1 MEETLALIKPDAVKR
16 NIIGNILLLIEE
28 DGFIIK
34 KMKMM
39 KMTDE
44 VAKSFYSIHAD
55 KPFYSK
61 LIEYMTSGNIVALV
75 LERDNAVSAYRRL
88 IGATNPNDAED
99 NTIRKKYAIDQSY
112 NSVHGSDS
120 IDNAKNEISII
131 FNE

>member
-16 NIIGNILLLIEE
+16 NIIGNIILLIEK
-28 DGFIIK
+28 DGFTIK
-34 KMKMM
+34 KMKTM
-39 KMTDE
+39 KMTKE
-44 VAKSFYSIHAD
+44 IANKFYSIHSE
-55 KPFYSK
+55 KPFYNK

-75 LERDNAVSAYRRL
+75 LERDNAVLAYRQL
-88 IGATNPNDAED
+88 IGATNPEEAED
-99 NTIRKKYAIDQSY
+99 NTIRKLYAIDQSY

>member
-16 NIIGNILLLIEE
+16 NIIGNIILLIEK

-39 KMTDE
+39 KMSE
-44 VAKSFYSIHAD
+44 EIAKQFYSVHSE
-55 KPFYSK
+55 KPFYTK

-75 LERDNAVSAYRRL
+75 LEKDNAVIAYRQL
-88 IGATNPNDAED
+88 IGSTNPEEAEE
-99 NTIRKKYAIDQSY
+99 NTIRKLYAIDQSH

-120 IDNAKNEISII
+120 VDNAINEISLI

>member
-1 MEETLALIKPDAVKR
+1 MEETLALIKPDAVER
-16 NIIGNILLLIEE
+16 NIIGNILSLIEG

-39 KMTDE
+39 KMSNE
-44 VAKSFYSIHAD
+44 VAKSFYSVHAK
-55 KPFYSK
+55 KPFYDK
-61 LIEYMTSGNIVALV
+61 LVEYMTSGNIVALV
-75 LERDNAVSAYRRL
+75 LERDNAVSAYRNL
-88 IGATNPNDAED
+88 IGSTNPKEAED

-120 IDNAKNEISII
+120 IENAKNEISII

>member
-28 DGFIIK
+28 DGFKIK

-44 VAKSFYSIHAD
+44 VAKNFYSIHAD
-55 KPFYSK
+55 KPFYNK

-88 IGATNPNDAED
+88 IGATNPEDAED

>member
-16 NIIGNILLLIEE
+16 NIIGNIILLIEK

-39 KMTDE
+39 KMSE
-44 VAKSFYSIHAD
+44 EIAKQFYSVHSE
-55 KPFYSK
+55 KPFYTK
-61 LIEYMTSGNIVALV
+61 LVEYMTSGNIVALV
-75 LERDNAVSAYRRL
+75 LEKDNAVIAYRQL
-88 IGATNPNDAED
+88 IGSTNPEEAKE
-99 NTIRKKYAIDQSY
+99 NTIRKLYAIDQSH

-120 IDNAKNEISII
+120 IDNAINEISLI

>member
-16 NIIGNILLLIEE
+16 NIIGNIILLIEK

-39 KMTDE
+39 KMSEE
-44 VAKSFYSIHAD
+44 VAKQFYSVHSE
-55 KPFYSK
+55 KPFYTK

-75 LERDNAVSAYRRL
+75 LEKDNAVIAYRQL
-88 IGATNPNDAED
+88 IGSTNPEEAEE
-99 NTIRKKYAIDQSY
+99 NTIRKLYAIDQSH

-120 IDNAKNEISII
+120 IDNAINEISLI

>member
-1 MEETLALIKPDAVKR
+1 MEETLALIKPDAVER
-16 NIIGNILLLIEE
+16 NIIGNILSLIEG

-39 KMTDE
+39 KMSNE
-44 VAKSFYSIHAD
+44 VAKSFYSVHAE
-55 KPFYSK
+55 KPFYEK
-61 LIEYMTSGNIVALV
+61 LVEYMTSGNIVALV
-75 LERDNAVSAYRRL
+75 LERDNAVSAYRKL
-88 IGATNPNDAED
+88 IGATNPKEAED

-112 NSVHGSDS
+112 NSVHGSDY

>member
-28 DGFIIK
+28 DGFKIK

-55 KPFYSK
+55 KPFYNK

-88 IGATNPNDAED
+88 IGATNPEDAED

-120 IDNAKNEISII
+120 IENAKNEISII

>member
-1 MEETLALIKPDAVKR
+1 MEETLALIKPDAVER
-16 NIIGNILLLIEE
+16 NIIGNILSLIEG

-39 KMTDE
+39 KMSSE
-44 VAKSFYSIHAD
+44 VAKSFYSVHAE
-55 KPFYSK
+55 KPFYDK
-61 LIEYMTSGNIVALV
+61 LVEYMTSGNIVALV
-75 LERDNAVSAYRRL
+75 LERDNAVSAYRKL
-88 IGATNPNDAED
+88 IGATNPKEAED

-120 IDNAKNEISII
+120 IENAKNEISII

>member
-28 DGFIIK
+28 DGFKIK

-55 KPFYSK
+55 KPFYNK

>member
-1 MEETLALIKPDAVKR
+1 
-16 NIIGNILLLIEE
+16 
-28 DGFIIK
+28 
-34 KMKMM
+34 MKMM

-44 VAKSFYSIHAD
+44 VAKIFYSVHAD
-55 KPFYSK
+55 KPFYNK

-99 NTIRKKYAIDQSY
+99 NTIRKKYAIDQSH

>member
-16 NIIGNILLLIEE
+16 NIIGNIVALIEK
-28 DGFIIK
+28 DGFTIK

-39 KMTDE
+39 QLSENT
-44 VAKSFYSIHAD
+44 AKNFYSVHAD
-55 KPFYSK
+55 KPFYSN

-75 LERDNAVSAYRRL
+75 LERDNAVSAYRKL
-88 IGATNPNDAED
+88 IGATNPMEADN
-99 NTIRKKYAIDQSY
+99 NTIRKLYAIDQSH

-120 IDNAKNEISII
+120 IENAQNEISII

>member
-16 NIIGNILLLIEE
+16 NIIGNIILLIEK

-39 KMTDE
+39 KMSE
-44 VAKSFYSIHAD
+44 EIAKQFYSVHSE
-55 KPFYSK
+55 KPFYTK

-75 LERDNAVSAYRRL
+75 LEKDNAVIAYRQL
-88 IGATNPNDAED
+88 IGSTNPEEAKE
-99 NTIRKKYAIDQSY
+99 NTIRKLYAIDQSH

-120 IDNAKNEISII
+120 VDNAINEISLI

>member
-28 DGFIIK
+28 DGFKIK

-44 VAKSFYSIHAD
+44 VAKNFYSIHAD
-55 KPFYSK
+55 KPFYNK

-88 IGATNPNDAED
+88 IGATNPQDAED

>member
-39 KMTDE
+39 KMSE
-44 VAKSFYSIHAD
+44 NIAKEFYSIHAE
-55 KPFYSK
+55 KPFYNK

-75 LERDNAVSAYRRL
+75 LERDNAVMAYRQL
-88 IGATNPNDAED
+88 IGATNPEEAEN
-99 NTIRKKYAIDQSY
+99 NTIRKLYAIDQSY

>member
-1 MEETLALIKPDAVKR
+1 MEETLALIKPDAVER
-16 NIIGNILLLIEE
+16 NIIGNILSLIEG

-39 KMTDE
+39 KMSNE
-44 VAKSFYSIHAD
+44 VAKSFYSVHAE
-55 KPFYSK
+55 KPFYDK
-61 LIEYMTSGNIVALV
+61 LVEYMTSGNIVALV
-75 LERDNAVSAYRRL
+75 LERDNAVLAYRQL
-88 IGATNPNDAED
+88 IGATNPKEAED

>member
-1 MEETLALIKPDAVKR
+1 MEETLALIKPDAVER
-16 NIIGNILLLIEE
+16 NIIGNILSLIEG

-39 KMTDE
+39 KMSNE
-44 VAKSFYSIHAD
+44 VAKSFYSVHAE
-55 KPFYSK
+55 KPFYDK
-61 LIEYMTSGNIVALV
+61 LVEYMTSGNIVALV
-75 LERDNAVSAYRRL
+75 LEKDNAVSAYRKL
-88 IGATNPNDAED
+88 IGATNPKEAED

-120 IDNAKNEISII
+120 IENAKNEISII

>member
-16 NIIGNILLLIEE
+16 NIIGNIILLMEK

-34 KMKMM
+34 KMKTM
-39 KMTDE
+39 KMSKE
-44 VAKSFYSIHAD
+44 IANKFYSIHSE
-55 KPFYSK
+55 KPFYNK

-75 LERDNAVSAYRRL
+75 LERDNAVLAYRQL
-88 IGATNPNDAED
+88 IGATNPEEAED
-99 NTIRKKYAIDQSY
+99 NTIRKLYAIDQSY

>member
-1 MEETLALIKPDAVKR
+1 MEETLALIKPDAVER
-16 NIIGNILLLIEE
+16 NIIGNILSLIEG

-39 KMTDE
+39 KMSNE
-44 VAKSFYSIHAD
+44 VAKSFYSVHAE
-55 KPFYSK
+55 KPFYDK
-61 LIEYMTSGNIVALV
+61 LVEYMTSGNIVALV
-75 LERDNAVSAYRRL
+75 LERDNAVSAYRKL
-88 IGATNPNDAED
+88 IGATNPKEAED

-120 IDNAKNEISII
+120 IENAKNEISII

>member
-28 DGFIIK
+28 DGFKIK

>member
-1 MEETLALIKPDAVKR
+1 MEETLALIKPDAVER
-16 NIIGNILLLIEE
+16 NIIGNILSLIEG

-39 KMTDE
+39 KMSNE
-44 VAKSFYSIHAD
+44 VAKSFYSVHAE
-55 KPFYSK
+55 KPFYDK
-61 LIEYMTSGNIVALV
+61 LVEYMTSGNIVALV
-75 LERDNAVSAYRRL
+75 LEKDNAVSAYRKL
-88 IGATNPNDAED
+88 IGATNPKEAED

-120 IDNAKNEISII
+120 IDNAKSEIAII

>member
-16 NIIGNILLLIEE
+16 NIIGNIILLIEK

-39 KMTDE
+39 KMSEE
-44 VAKSFYSIHAD
+44 VAKQFYSVHSE
-55 KPFYSK
+55 KPFYTK

-75 LERDNAVSAYRRL
+75 LEKDNAVIAYRQL
-88 IGATNPNDAED
+88 IGSTNPEEAEE
-99 NTIRKKYAIDQSY
+99 NTIRKLYAIDQSH

-120 IDNAKNEISII
+120 VDNAINEISLI

>member
-1 MEETLALIKPDAVKR
+1 MEETLALIKPDAVER
-16 NIIGNILLLIEE
+16 NIIGNILSLIEG

-39 KMTDE
+39 KMSNE
-44 VAKSFYSIHAD
+44 VAKSFYSVHAE
-55 KPFYSK
+55 KPFYDK
-61 LIEYMTSGNIVALV
+61 LVEYMTSGNIVALV
-75 LERDNAVSAYRRL
+75 LERDNAVSAYRKL
-88 IGATNPNDAED
+88 IGATNPKEAED

>member
-16 NIIGNILLLIEE
+16 NIIGNIILLIEK

-39 KMTDE
+39 KMSE
-44 VAKSFYSIHAD
+44 EIAKQFYSVHSE
-55 KPFYSK
+55 KPFYTK

-75 LERDNAVSAYRRL
+75 LEKDNAVIAYRQL
-88 IGATNPNDAED
+88 IGSTNPEDAEE
-99 NTIRKKYAIDQSY
+99 NTIRKLYAIDQSH

-120 IDNAKNEISII
+120 VDNAINEISLI

>member
-1 MEETLALIKPDAVKR
+1 MEETLALIKPDAVER
-16 NIIGNILLLIEE
+16 NIIGNILSLIEG

-39 KMTDE
+39 KMSNE
-44 VAKSFYSIHAD
+44 VAKSFYSVHAE
-55 KPFYSK
+55 KPFYDK
-61 LIEYMTSGNIVALV
+61 LVEYMTSGNIVALV

-88 IGATNPNDAED
+88 IGATNPQDAED

>member
-16 NIIGNILLLIEE
+16 NIIGNILLMIEK
-28 DGFIIK
+28 DGFVIK

-39 KMTDE
+39 KMSDKT
-44 VAKSFYSIHAD
+44 AKEFYSIHAD
-55 KPFYSK
+55 KPFYTK

-75 LERDNAVSAYRRL
+75 LERNNAVLAYREL
-88 IGATNPNDAED
+88 IGATNPEEAES
-99 NTIRKKYAIDQSY
+99 NTIRKLYAIDQSY

-120 IDNAKNEISII
+120 IDNAKSEIAII

>member
-16 NIIGNILLLIEE
+16 NIIGNILLMIEK

-39 KMTDE
+39 KMSEE
-44 VAKSFYSIHAD
+44 VAKSFYSVHAN
-55 KPFYSK
+55 KPFYKK

-75 LERDNAVSAYRRL
+75 LEKDDAVLAYRKL
-88 IGATNPNDAED
+88 IGATNPEDAED
-99 NTIRKKYAIDQSY
+99 NTIRKLYAIDQSY

-120 IDNAKNEISII
+120 IENAKSEISII
-131 FNE
+131 FN